1 MTPTQ
6 LAHELDLDPK
16 NLRRWLRSRWQGP
29 GRGGQWDLTAEQVR
43 LARAHFGEPDKVVAV
58 SVSSSGA
65 AVDSGDVAGLAA
77 WSAWVPLAN
86 AGEHAPRSPGVY
98 MARDEAAVTVYVGMA
113 GERRGQGL
121 RGRLLLYL
129 TGKAAVSGLG
139 EAAFDRALADA
150 VWVRERL
157 AHIDKG
163 EPERAKTW
171 ARLAVERAD
180 LQVRWAETTDR
191 AAARQLERDV
201 LTALKAQALWNR
213 LR

>member
-1 MTPTQ
+1 
-6 LAHELDLDPK
+6 
-16 NLRRWLRSRWQGP
+16 
-29 GRGGQWDLTAEQVR
+29 
-43 LARAHFGEPDKVVAV
+43 
-58 SVSSSGA
+58 
-65 AVDSGDVAGLAA
+65 
-77 WSAWVPLAN
+77 
-86 AGEHAPRSPGVY
+86 

-113 GERRGQGL
+113 GERKGQEL
-121 RGRLLLYL
+121 HGRLLLYL

-150 VWVRERL
+150 DRVTERL
-157 AHIDKG
+157 AHIDQG

-171 ARLAVERAD
+171 ARLAVQRAD

-201 LTALKAQALWNR
+201 LTALKARALWNR